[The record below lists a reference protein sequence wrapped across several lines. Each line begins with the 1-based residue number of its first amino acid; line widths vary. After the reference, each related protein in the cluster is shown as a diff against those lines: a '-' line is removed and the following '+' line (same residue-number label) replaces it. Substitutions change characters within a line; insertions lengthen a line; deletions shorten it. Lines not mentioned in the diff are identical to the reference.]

1 MRRRYLSL
9 LLLCMLAA
17 IGCRAKNSV
26 APMTAGYVFMLPGDA
41 EVMAQ
46 INLTNWG
53 DTRVTSFTYT
63 LYYMDSKESE
73 GPMTVALDTPLEDG
87 ETHAVGIAIK
97 AGKTLGKED
106 VLLNITQV
114 NGTYNEASVSYTYI
128 TRCTVNKMPVKRV
141 LVEDYAAMW
150 CWHCPVGLVATDA
163 LARRFPDDVVA
174 VSVHKT
180 DDISKVVSPTV
191 YEGLIDRYA
200 ATLPAVWIARDNKA
214 AGYDV
219 TTAYQSEKS
228 KVTYMNIGVSARWDA
243 TGDAIDVTAEV
254 EPCMTPE
261 EGSSYSVGYVLTA
274 SGLTNPAWRQEASYA
289 EYSSP
294 SYANAPE
301 EMKFY
306 ADAANYSD
314 GYSKVKG
321 VVYNHVAIES
331 KGMERGIANSL
342 GAPYAMD
349 EVKKHS
355 TTFSNISRYGVIGD
369 KSKIEIVAV
378 LFNNKTNKIE
388 NAARCRVDGYGGDTT
403 GIGEAVGDKRD
414 GDDRMYDMM
423 GRRVYGK
430 PAPGLY
436 IVNGRKI
443 IVK

>member
-1 MRRRYLSL
+1 
-9 LLLCMLAA
+9 MLAA

-26 APMTAGYVFMLPGDA
+26 APMTAGYVFMLPGEA

-53 DTRVTSFTYT
+53 DTRVTSITYT
-63 LYYMDSKESE
+63 LYYMDSKGSE
-73 GPMTVALDTPLEDG
+73 GPVTVALDTPLEDG
-87 ETHAVGIAIK
+87 ETRAVGIAIK

-106 VLLNITQV
+106 VLLNITQA

-243 TGDAIDVTAEV
+243 TGDAIDDHRGGALHDAREGQQLQRRLCAHRQRADQ
-254 EPCMTPE
+254 PRLAAGGQLRRILKPE
-261 EGSSYSVGYVLTA
+261 LRRCPRGDEFLCRR
-274 SGLTNPAWRQEASYA
+274 RQ
-289 EYSSP
+289 
-294 SYANAPE
+294 
-301 EMKFY
+301 
-306 ADAANYSD
+306 
-314 GYSKVKG
+314 
-321 VVYNHVAIES
+321 
-331 KGMERGIANSL
+331 L
-342 GAPYAMD
+342 
-349 EVKKHS
+349 
-355 TTFSNISRYGVIGD
+355 
-369 KSKIEIVAV
+369 
-378 LFNNKTNKIE
+378 
-388 NAARCRVDGYGGDTT
+388 
-403 GIGEAVGDKRD
+403 
-414 GDDRMYDMM
+414 
-423 GRRVYGK
+423 
-430 PAPGLY
+430 
-436 IVNGRKI
+436 
-443 IVK
+443 